1 MYEEP
6 TSGPGA
12 WVHNRLVDAVGARRL
27 AETLDRLR
35 RYVEGHATVRGA
47 DVS

>member
-12 WVHNRLVDAVGARRL
+12 WVNNRVVDAVGARRL
-27 AETLDRLR
+27 AETLDRLGR
-35 RYVEGHATVRGA
+35 IAAGQHR
-47 DVS
+47 